1 MITKVEFTKET
12 SRGSLFLLQ
21 YNVKI
26 FMLSFLAS
34 ADMAEITEKSL
45 LTRKQ
50 ESLIYLEPLRGFEP
64 PTRALRMRLYTF
76 SAMLERRRKPYF
88 TEFFYFF
95 VVLDWSLLGIILEV
109 SSPNYP
115 QRTIATNPDFSLDLG
130 SKTDYRS
137 LRLIMPNGILLVN

>member
-1 MITKVEFTKET
+1 MHDKSQSPVQGNWLNFFSDRTHVAPNRPSFWLHPL
-12 SRGSLFLLQ
+12 SNRS
-21 YNVKI
+21 KI
-26 FMLSFLAS
+26 LERATRFELA
-34 ADMAEITEKSL
+34 THGL
-45 LTRKQ
+45 
-50 ESLIYLEPLRGFEP
+50 G
-64 PTRALRMRLYTF
+64 MRLYTF

-95 VVLDWSLLGIILEV
+95 VVLDWSLLEIILEV